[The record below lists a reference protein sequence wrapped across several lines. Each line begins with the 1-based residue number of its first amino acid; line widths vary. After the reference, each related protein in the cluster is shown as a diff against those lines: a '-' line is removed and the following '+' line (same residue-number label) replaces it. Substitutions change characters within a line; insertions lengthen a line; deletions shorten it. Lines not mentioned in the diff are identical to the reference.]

1 MKKIFFTLA
10 VIAMTA
16 MSFNANAQIKAYKF
30 GYVNSL
36 EILDAIPE
44 KKTADADLEKYGN
57 DLYASLEKMYGEYQK
72 KIQDFQ
78 TSVQNKSLSEID
90 QEFRAKEIQDLEKRI
105 QDFQEGADDKIA
117 KKRQTLYQ
125 PLFDKINKAIADLAK
140 EAGYT
145 YIFDSSAGSILH
157 ADESENLINPL
168 KKKLGLSTAAAPAV
182 KK

>member
-1 MKKIFFTLA
+1 M
-10 VIAMTA
+10 
-16 MSFNANAQIKAYKF
+16 
-30 GYVNSL
+30 G
-36 EILDAIPE
+36 
-44 KKTADADLEKYGN
+44 DL
-57 DLYASLEKMYGEYQK
+57 QK